1 MSIPLDPGR
10 GGRSVGDGAL
20 AMGDILVSTTPALS
34 SAAIRIGAGADVSHA
49 RLYIGAGQVV
59 EAVGEGV
66 MLAQLEDVVAHDSL
80 CVAYRSQSLTEGQ
93 ALLARDFAGMQIGKQ
108 YSYIGIGGHAVRI
121 LFSIRHPIW
130 ARIIGRSRLD
140 RAAQVFSRDDQ
151 FFCSQLVL
159 AAFEHASVRLT
170 TTPPNW
176 NTPAD
181 VANLR
186 IHGALDYVG
195 HLKA

>member
-66 MLAQLEDVVAHDSL
+66 VLAQLENVVAHDN
-80 CVAYRSQSLTEGQ
+80 AFMERSIT
-93 ALLARDFAGMQIGKQ
+93 
-108 YSYIGIGGHAVRI
+108 
-121 LFSIRHPIW
+121 
-130 ARIIGRSRLD
+130 
-140 RAAQVFSRDDQ
+140 
-151 FFCSQLVL
+151 
-159 AAFEHASVRLT
+159 
-170 TTPPNW
+170 
-176 NTPAD
+176 
-181 VANLR
+181 
-186 IHGALDYVG
+186 
-195 HLKA
+195 

>member
-1 MSIPLDPGR
+1 M
-10 GGRSVGDGAL
+10 
-20 AMGDILVSTTPALS
+20 
-34 SAAIRIGAGADVSHA
+34 HA
-49 RLYIGAGQVV
+49 HQVV
-59 EAVGEGV
+59 EAVGDGV
-66 MLAQLEDVVAHDSL
+66 VLAQLGDVVAHDSL
-80 CVAYRSQSLTEGQ
+80 CVAYRFPSLTRGQ
-93 ALLARDFAGMQIGKQ
+93 ALMARDFAGMQIGKK
-108 YSYIGIGGHAVRI
+108 YSSVGIGGHAVRI

-151 FFCSQLVL
+151 FFCSQLAP
-159 AAFEHASVRLT
+159 AAFERAGVRLT
-170 TTPPNW
+170 TNPPNW

>member
-1 MSIPLDPGR
+1 MGQTAERAGVGRFVHQAFSQQLLRIHRLPAVAQTGPETLTRKHPMSIPLDPGR

-108 YSYIGIGGHAVRI
+108 YSYIGIG
-121 LFSIRHPIW
+121 
-130 ARIIGRSRLD
+130 
-140 RAAQVFSRDDQ
+140 
-151 FFCSQLVL
+151 
-159 AAFEHASVRLT
+159 
-170 TTPPNW
+170 
-176 NTPAD
+176 
-181 VANLR
+181 
-186 IHGALDYVG
+186 
-195 HLKA
+195 